1 MSPKNHVVIIGAG
14 FAGIS
19 AASYLAK
26 AGVSVTVVEKHDQP
40 GGRARSFTAEGFTFD
55 MGPSWYW
62 MPDVFDQYFA
72 DFGTSV
78 REHYE
83 LVRLDPSYKVVFG
96 RDNEVDLPADRKSL
110 RALFDKIEPGSAA
123 KLDHFLEEAEYK
135 YRVGMAEF
143 VQKPGHSILE
153 FADLRV
159 AKAALKLHM
168 LKDMAS
174 YVDKLFT
181 DTRLRQI
188 LKFPVLFLG
197 ATPEDTPALYSL
209 MNFADLELGTWYP
222 LGGMHQMVLAMER
235 VAKDLGVTFKYEHPV
250 SQIEVKNGKAVGVH
264 TEHGF
269 IGADIVIGGADYHHV
284 EQHLL
289 PKQHRQYTESYWDKR
304 TMAPSSL
311 LYYIGLNKRLKNLD
325 HHNLFFDTPF
335 AKHAAEIYTD
345 PQWPSDPLFYVCIP
359 SLTDDTISPEGCE
372 NLFILIPTAPD
383 LGNDS
388 EELRDRYY
396 HLVMDRLESLT
407 GQDVRN
413 AVVYKR
419 SFAER
424 EFKEDYNAY
433 KGNAYGLAN
442 TLLQTAFLKPKM
454 KSTKVKG
461 LFYTGQLTTPGPGV
475 PPSLISGQV
484 VAGEVLKD
492 LGLTPKQHL
501 HGSAA
506 TV

>member
-188 LKFPVLFLG
+188 LKSPVLFLG

-250 SQIEVKNGKAVGVH
+250 SQILKVAK
-264 TEHGF
+264 T
-269 IGADIVIGGADYHHV
+269 Y
-284 EQHLL
+284 
-289 PKQHRQYTESYWDKR
+289 
-304 TMAPSSL
+304 SSSFL
-311 LYYIGLNKRLKNLD
+311 RLQ
-325 HHNLFFDTPF
+325 
-335 AKHAAEIYTD
+335 I
-345 PQWPSDPLFYVCIP
+345 
-359 SLTDDTISPEGCE
+359 
-372 NLFILIPTAPD
+372 
-383 LGNDS
+383 
-388 EELRDRYY
+388 
-396 HLVMDRLESLT
+396 
-407 GQDVRN
+407 
-413 AVVYKR
+413 
-419 SFAER
+419 
-424 EFKEDYNAY
+424 
-433 KGNAYGLAN
+433 
-442 TLLQTAFLKPKM
+442 
-454 KSTKVKG
+454 
-461 LFYTGQLTTPGPGV
+461 
-475 PPSLISGQV
+475 
-484 VAGEVLKD
+484 
-492 LGLTPKQHL
+492 
-501 HGSAA
+501 
-506 TV
+506 